1 MNSDSPLNW
10 DKIANT
16 TLPSNNYDNISVVTE
31 YPSLSYNS
39 IILIIIMLLSIFICI
54 FIYQQNKNIYS
65 PNINVSCDDDDYNKW
80 N

>member
-10 DKIANT
+10 DKITNT
-16 TLPSNNYDNISVVTE
+16 TLPSNDNISEITE

-39 IILIIIMLLSIFICI
+39 IILIIIILLSLFICI
-54 FIYQQNKNIYS
+54 FIYQQLNIYN
-65 PNINVSCDDDDYNKW
+65 PNINTSCDDDDYNKW

>member
-10 DKIANT
+10 AKIANS
-16 TLPSNNYDNISVVTE
+16 TLPSNNNINEITE

-39 IILIIIMLLSIFICI
+39 IVLIIVILLSIFICI

-65 PNINVSCDDDDYNKW
+65 PNINASCDDDDYNKW